1 MHHYRVLCATHDT
14 ILEQCRCP
22 SPDKP
27 TRWVP
32 CDKRCPHYRETEAAM
47 PVENIR
53 ISRTSLNFSLHAP
66 SFEKLSELVAERIS
80 SFGLDPSHFKVS
92 ITAHEVRTPVGPGD
106 LWQIEV
112 EAEEEDRP
120 WP

>member
-1 MHHYRVLCATHDT
+1 MHYRIRCATHDT
-14 ILEQCRCP
+14 VLAQCRCA
-22 SPDKP
+22 SPDK
-27 TRWVP
+27 TITWVP
-32 CDKRCPHYRETEAAM
+32 CDDRCPHYTGTEVAM

-53 ISRTSLNFSLHAP
+53 ISRTSLNFSLSAG
-66 SFEKLSELVAERIS
+66 SFEKLSELVAEKIS

-106 LWQIEV
+106 VWQIEV
-112 EAEEEDRP
+112 EAEEEDRS